1 MPGVVP
7 ASRAAIDYS
16 GSVSHTLIGEVLRV
30 TFENEETG
38 FRVIKLGKIEGA
50 GTDTPIAVVGNFPA
64 VGPGTRVRVTGT
76 YVDDKRHGKQ
86 FKVQSLVELAPD
98 TIKGLEKYLG
108 SGVLPGVGPGFASRI
123 VAKFGMESLS
133 VLDNEPER
141 LASVPGLGARRVQEI
156 KDAWQAQRQ
165 ASNLMLLLQTHGA
178 SPRLALAIV
187 KRYGDRAAEIV
198 QTSPYRLALDVRG
211 VGFKTADRIARSLGI
226 AGDHPERAQAGLMHE
241 LRTTSDQGHVCVARR
256 DIVERTAAMLAI
268 DAAHVE
274 AAVEALWAQ
283 ERIVVEGELVYLW
296 RLHRAECE
304 VATAID
310 QLLKAPGHTL
320 TGLET
325 ALLRFEKQRGFQL
338 ADTQKKAVGLCAT
351 EKVCVITGG
360 PGVGKT
366 TIVQAIV
373 SVLAGA
379 KLRLRLA
386 APTGRAAKR
395 LSEATACD
403 ASTLHRLLEYDPRSL
418 AFQRNRDNPLEVDAL
433 IIDEASMVDL
443 PLAAALLEALP
454 THARLVIVGDNDQLP
469 SVGAGAVLRDLIE
482 SGAVPTMRLN
492 EIFRQA
498 SESGIVKNAH
508 RILVGE
514 LPEGATDA
522 DGDFF
527 VLTRR
532 EPEEA
537 ADTIVKLVVERMSE
551 RFGLDPKRD
560 IQVLTPMHKGP
571 AGTEALNQRL
581 QAALNPGTEGVTL
594 RGQQLRVG
602 DKVMQTKNDY
612 DRDVYNGDV
621 GIVSSVAPESRTLK
635 VRFDGREVVYED
647 AAVEALTLAYAA
659 TVHKSQGSEYP
670 AVVLPLLTSH
680 FVMLS
685 RNLVYTGVTRARRV
699 CVLVAD
705 PRALSLALA
714 ETRREQRNTRLA
726 ERLRLLAEGRPPA
739 AE

>member
-1 MPGVVP
+1 VP

-16 GSVSHTLIGEVLRV
+16 GSVSHTLIGEVVRV

-38 FRVIKLGKIEGA
+38 FRVIKLGKVEGKGSVA
-50 GTDTPIAVVGNFPA
+50 PGAEGVIAAVGNFPA

-76 YVDDKRHGKQ
+76 YVEDKRHGKQ

-123 VAKFGMESLS
+123 VAKFGMDSLS
-133 VLDNEPER
+133 VLDNQPAR
-141 LASVPGLGARRVQEI
+141 LTEVAGLGAQRVKEI
-156 KDAWQAQRQ
+156 TDAWQAQRQ

-178 SPRLALAIV
+178 SPRLALLIV
-187 KRYGDRAAEIV
+187 KRYGERAAEIV
-198 QTSPYRLALDVRG
+198 QASPYRLALDVRG

-241 LRTTSDQGHVCVARR
+241 LRGVSDQGHVCTTRSDLVTR
-256 DIVERTAAMLAI
+256 AAQMLAI
-268 DAAHVE
+268 DEAHVE
-274 AAVEALWAQ
+274 AALETLWAQ
-283 ERIVVEGELVYLW
+283 ERIVVEGDLVYLW
-296 RLHRAECE
+296 RLHRAETD
-304 VATAID
+304 VAAAIE
-310 QLLKAPGHTL
+310 QLLKAPGHAL
-320 TGLET
+320 TGLDS
-325 ALLRFEKQRGFQL
+325 ALARFEKQRGFSL
-338 ADTQKKAVGLCAT
+338 AETQRNAVALCAR

-373 SVLAGA
+373 SVIAGA

-395 LSEATACD
+395 LSEATGSD

-469 SVGAGAVLRDLIE
+469 SVGPGAFLRDLIE
-482 SGAVPTMRLN
+482 SGVVPTMRLN

-498 SESGIVKNAH
+498 HESGIVKNAH

-514 LPEGATDA
+514 QPEGATDA
-522 DGDFF
+522 GGDFF
-527 VLTRR
+527 VLDRR
-532 EPEEA
+532 AAEDA
-537 ADTIVKLVVERMSE
+537 ADTIVKLVTERIAE
-551 RFGLDPKRD
+551 RFGLDPKREV
-560 IQVLTPMHKGP
+560 QVLTPMHKGP

-581 QAALNPGTEGVTL
+581 QAALNPTGDGLSL
-594 RGQQLRVG
+594 RGQVLRVG

-621 GIVSSVAPESRTLK
+621 GVVSSVATEARTLK
-635 VRFDGREVVYED
+635 VRFDGREVTYED
-647 AAVEALTLAYAA
+647 NAIEALTLAYAA
-659 TVHKSQGSEYP
+659 SIHKSQGSEYP
-670 AVVLPLLTSH
+670 AVVIPLLTSH

-705 PRALSLALA
+705 PRALSVALA
-714 ETRREQRNTRLA
+714 ETRRELRVTQLAARL
-726 ERLRLLAEGRPPA
+726 EQLMQ
-739 AE
+739 

>member
-1 MPGVVP
+1 
-7 ASRAAIDYS
+7 
-16 GSVSHTLIGEVLRV
+16 
-30 TFENEETG
+30 
-38 FRVIKLGKIEGA
+38 
-50 GTDTPIAVVGNFPA
+50 
-64 VGPGTRVRVTGT
+64 
-76 YVDDKRHGKQ
+76 
-86 FKVQSLVELAPD
+86 
-98 TIKGLEKYLG
+98 
-108 SGVLPGVGPGFASRI
+108 
-123 VAKFGMESLS
+123 
-133 VLDNEPER
+133 
-141 LASVPGLGARRVQEI
+141 
-156 KDAWQAQRQ
+156 
-165 ASNLMLLLQTHGA
+165 
-178 SPRLALAIV
+178 
-187 KRYGDRAAEIV
+187 
-198 QTSPYRLALDVRG
+198 
-211 VGFKTADRIARSLGI
+211 
-226 AGDHPERAQAGLMHE
+226 
-241 LRTTSDQGHVCVARR
+241 
-256 DIVERTAAMLAI
+256 
-268 DAAHVE
+268 HVE

-283 ERIVVEGELVYLW
+283 ERVVVEGELVYLW
-296 RLHRAECE
+296 RLHRAESE
-304 VATAID
+304 VAVAID
-310 QLLKAPGHTL
+310 QLLKAPGHAL
-320 TGLET
+320 TGLEA
-325 ALLRFEKQRGFQL
+325 ALVRFEKQRGFRL
-338 ADTQKKAVGLCAT
+338 ADTQKRAVALCAT

-418 AFQRNRDNPLEVDAL
+418 VFQRNRDNPLEVDAL

-469 SVGAGAVLRDLIE
+469 SVGPGAFLRDLLE

-498 SESGIVKNAH
+498 NESGIVKNAH

-514 LPEGATDA
+514 VPEGATDA
-522 DGDFF
+522 AGDFF
-527 VLTRR
+527 VLARR
-532 EPEEA
+532 DPEEA
-537 ADTIVKLVVERMSE
+537 ADTIVKLVVERMAE

-560 IQVLTPMHKGP
+560 IQVLTPMHKGA

-581 QAALNPGTEGVTL
+581 QAALNPGTEGLAL

-621 GIVSSVAPESRTLK
+621 GVVSSVASEARALK
-635 VRFDGREVVYED
+635 VRFDGREVSYED
-647 AAVEALTLAYAA
+647 AAIEALTLAYAA

-670 AVVLPLLTSH
+670 AVVIPLLTSH

-705 PRALSLALA
+705 PKALSLALA
-714 ETRREQRNTRLA
+714 ETRREQRSTRLA
-726 ERLRLLAEGRPPA
+726 HRLRLLTQRRAEAPRLT
-739 AE
+739 ER

>member
-1 MPGVVP
+1 MP

-30 TFENEETG
+30 TFENEDTG
-38 FRVIKLGKIEGA
+38 FRVIKIGKVEG
-50 GTDTPIAVVGNFPA
+50 GGSDTRGAEGPIAAVGNFPA

-76 YVDDKRHGKQ
+76 YVEDKRHGKQ

-123 VAKFGMESLS
+123 VAKFGMNSLS
-133 VLDNEPER
+133 VLDNDPGR
-141 LASVPGLGARRVQEI
+141 LAEVPGLGKQRVHEI
-156 KDAWQAQRQ
+156 RDAWQAQRQ

-198 QTSPYRLALDVRG
+198 QASPYRLALDVRG

-241 LRTTSDQGHVCVARR
+241 LRGVSDQGHVCATRSELVDRSAQ
-256 DIVERTAAMLAI
+256 MLGI

-274 AAVEALWAQ
+274 AAVEALWGQ
-283 ERIVVEGELVYLW
+283 ERVVVEGELVYLW
-296 RLHRAECE
+296 RLHRAETD
-304 VATAID
+304 VAAAIE
-310 QLLKAPGHTL
+310 QLLKAPGHAL
-320 TGLET
+320 EGLDN
-325 ALLRFEKQRGFQL
+325 ALSRFEKQRGFSL
-338 ADTQKKAVGLCAT
+338 AQNQRRAVGLCAE

-366 TIVQAIV
+366 TIIQAIV
-373 SVLAGA
+373 SVLTGA

-395 LSEATACD
+395 LSEATGSD
-403 ASTLHRLLEYDPRSL
+403 ASTLHRLLEYDPRTL
-418 AFQRNRDNPLEVDAL
+418 AFQRTHENPLEVDAL

-443 PLAAALLEALP
+443 PLAAALLDALP

-469 SVGAGAVLRDLIE
+469 SVGPGAFLRDLIE
-482 SGAVPTMRLN
+482 SGVVPTMRLN

-498 SESGIVKNAH
+498 HESGIVQNAH

-514 LPEGATDA
+514 MPEGATDA
-522 DGDFF
+522 TGDFF
-527 VLTRR
+527 VLARR
-532 EPEEA
+532 DPEEA
-537 ADTIVKLVVERMSE
+537 ADTIVKLVTERIAE

-560 IQVLTPMHKGP
+560 VQVLTPMHKGP

-581 QAALNPGTEGVTL
+581 QEALNPGGEGLAL
-594 RGQQLRVG
+594 RGVALKVG

-621 GIVSSVAPESRTLK
+621 GVVSSVASEARTLK
-635 VRFDGREVVYED
+635 VRFDGREVTYED
-647 AAVEALTLAYAA
+647 AAVESLMLAYAA
-659 TVHKSQGSEYP
+659 SIHKSQGSEYP
-670 AVVLPLLTSH
+670 AVVIPLLTSH

-705 PRALSLALA
+705 PRALSIALA
-714 ETRREQRNTRLA
+714 ETRREHRVTKLAARLQA
-726 ERLRLLAEGRPPA
+726 LME
-739 AE
+739 